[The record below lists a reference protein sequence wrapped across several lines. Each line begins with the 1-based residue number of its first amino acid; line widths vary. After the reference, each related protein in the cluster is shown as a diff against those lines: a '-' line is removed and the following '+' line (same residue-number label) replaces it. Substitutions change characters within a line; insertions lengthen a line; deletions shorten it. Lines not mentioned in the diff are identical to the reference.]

1 MTWQIGVAVVAAGFA
16 ASLTDWLFMGI
27 LFHERYNTYPEVWWP
42 GLRDSKAAD
51 SRAIAVSSLLGFVTA
66 AAVVGLCVI
75 VGVHSIGA
83 ALFVAVLMWLSGPL
97 VMQVTNGFWIKT
109 DPRITVAHC
118 AGYLARFLIAGLAAG
133 IALG

>member
-1 MTWQIGVAVVAAGFA
+1 MTWQLGVAAIAAGFA
-16 ASLTDWLFMGI
+16 ASFTDWLFMGI

-42 GLRDSKAAD
+42 GLRSKAAD
-51 SRAIAVSSLLGFVTA
+51 SRAITISSLLGFVTA

-75 VGVHSIGA
+75 VGVHSIGG
-83 ALFVAVLMWLSGPL
+83 ALLVASTMWLAGPL

-109 DPRITVAHC
+109 DPLIMVAHC

-133 IALG
+133 IALR